1 MTLDHADIELIELA
15 SSSASLDESPK
26 KNWVENAGG
35 LPPYVR
41 KVARGIMKSGK
52 TKSQAIAIAI
62 SRMKKWAAGGGDVD
76 ADTRAKAAKAVAQ
89 WEATKAKNK
98 GKNLIKATRDDGLNY
113 LLLSSVGSYNTD
125 MVRRA
130 WDAIERS
137 RRASYE
143 SANPRSSDLAAP
155 ASEMYPYRWV
165 REIWSDY
172 IIVENESRDV
182 DMQFLKFPYT
192 VSGGDIT
199 FGEPTEV
206 KQVWQEVESDD
217 DDLSELEKE
226 LLGDVFIAASHGKS
240 ALQTITGMA
249 KGG

>member
-1 MTLDHADIELIELA
+1 MIDHADIELIELA
-15 SSSASLDESPK
+15 SSSASLDDSPN

-62 SRMKKWAAGGGDVD
+62 SRMKKWAAGGDDVD

-89 WEATKAKNK
+89 WEAAKAKNK
-98 GKNLIKATRDDGLNY
+98 GKKVIKASREDGLNY
-113 LLLSSVGSYNTD
+113 LLLSGVGSYNTD

-137 RRASYE
+137 RRTAYE
-143 SANPRSSDLAAP
+143 AENPRGSDLAAP

-172 IIVENESRDV
+172 IIVENESRDM
-182 DMQFLKFPYT
+182 DMQFLKFPYS
-192 VSGGDIT
+192 VEGGDIT
-199 FGEPTEV
+199 FGEPIEV
-206 KQVWQEVESDD
+206 KQVWQEVEDDD
-217 DDLSELEKE
+217 DDLSDLERE
-226 LLGDVFIAASHGKS
+226 LLRDVFIVATRKS
-240 ALQTITGMA
+240 PLQTITDLT